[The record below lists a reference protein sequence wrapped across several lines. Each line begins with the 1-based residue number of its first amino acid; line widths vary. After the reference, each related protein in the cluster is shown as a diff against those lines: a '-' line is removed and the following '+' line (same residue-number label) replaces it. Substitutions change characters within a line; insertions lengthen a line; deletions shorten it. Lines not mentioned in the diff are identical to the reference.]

1 MNTLTRALV
10 VLTGAGMVLLTACGK
25 QSPAAATA
33 VSRAVPVRTTMAVQ
47 RAIAEEVFV
56 TGTLK
61 PQAQVQVVSEIAARM
76 LHLNTDEGRAVG
88 KGEVI
93 AVLDDT
99 DARLAHERASAAVA
113 VAQANREHAVAERD
127 RANNLLKTGG
137 ITDKDHLAAE
147 VNLQVAEAALRQA
160 KAEAAIAAQ
169 QVARCQIHAPFSGR
183 IAKRHVDVGTML
195 APGTPV
201 VTLVD
206 NSVIEF
212 RGSVPSADITKVRL
226 GAPVAVSVDAMPGV
240 VLRGQITRVLPV
252 VDERSRSFE
261 VVARVAD
268 STQIISGLFA
278 RARIKVRDIPDAL
291 VVPPAAVVH
300 NGSGPDIAYVF
311 VVENGKAE
319 LRQVSIGF
327 EGVDSVQ
334 VRQGLTPGTVIVVD
348 PPTTLAAGAPVQII
362 TADAETRER

>member
-1 MNTLTRALV
+1 MNTLTRTLILLILAS
-10 VLTGAGMVLLTACGK
+10 AVLLTSCQK
-25 QSPAAATA
+25 QTAASPPDNR
-33 VSRAVPVRTTMAVQ
+33 SIPVRTALVEQ
-47 RAIAEEVFV
+47 RTLAEEVSV
-56 TGTLK
+56 TGTLR
-61 PQAQVQVVSEIAARM
+61 PQAQVQVVSEIAAR
-76 LHLNTDEGRAVG
+76 LLRLNTDEGKAIG

-113 VAQANREHAVAERD
+113 VAEANREHALAERD

-137 ITDKDHLAAE
+137 ITDKDHLAAQ
-147 VNLQVAEAALRQA
+147 VNLQIAEAALRQA

-169 QVARCQIHAPFSGR
+169 QVARCQIRAPFAGR

-206 NSVIEF
+206 NSLIEF

-226 GAPVAVSVDAMPGV
+226 GAPVAVSIDAMPGV
-240 VLRGQITRVLPV
+240 IMRGAITRILPV

-268 STQIISGLFA
+268 STQVTSGLFA
-278 RARIKVRDIPDAL
+278 RARIKVREIADAV
-291 VVPPAAVVH
+291 VVPPAAVLH
-300 NGSGPDIAYVF
+300 NGSGPDVAHVF
-311 VVENGKAE
+311 VVEQGRAD
-319 LRQVSIGF
+319 LREVSIGF
-327 EGVDSVQ
+327 EAVDSVQ
-334 VRQGLTPGTVIVVD
+334 VRKGLRAGTVVVVD
-348 PPTTLAAGAPVQII
+348 PPTTLAAGAPVQI
-362 TADAETRER
+362 TNADTGTKER

>member
-1 MNTLTRALV
+1 MKTLSRALV
-10 VLTGAGMVLLTACGK
+10 VIVLAGMALLTGCEK
-25 QSPAAATA
+25 QSPAAAAT
-33 VSRAVPVRTTMAVQ
+33 VNRAVPVRTATASQ
-47 RAIAEEVFV
+47 RAIAEEVSV

-76 LHLNTDEGRAVG
+76 LRLNTDEGRAVAR
-88 KGEVI
+88 GEVI

-169 QVARCQIHAPFSGR
+169 QVARCQIRAPFSGR
-183 IAKRHVDVGTML
+183 IAKRHVDMGTML
-195 APGTPV
+195 ALGTPV

-212 RGSVPSADITKVRL
+212 RGSVPSADIAKVRL
-226 GAPVAVSVDAMPGV
+226 GVPVAVSVDAMPGV
-240 VLRGQITRVLPV
+240 TLRGQITRILPV

-268 STQIISGLFA
+268 GTQVISGLFA

-300 NGSGPDIAYVF
+300 NGSGPDIAHVF
-311 VVENGKAE
+311 VVEQGKAD
-319 LRQVSIGF
+319 LREVSIGF
-327 EGVDSVQ
+327 EGAEFVQ
-334 VRQGLTPGTVIVVD
+334 VRKGLTRGTVVVVD

-362 TADAETRER
+362 TADRESKDR